1 MTDQPLAPELAAPL
15 TRRTLLSGAT
25 FSGAALAFP
34 GLGWA
39 QTGASDG
46 FQVIHAGRAGPTLR
60 LKRGE
65 EVRVRLLNDTPEP
78 AAIHWHGVRV
88 PNAMDG
94 VPGLTQAPVEPGGSF
109 DYRFIAPDAGTF
121 WYRPATSASGQRMRG
136 PAGALIVSESELVEA
151 DREAVLLVSEIPNA
165 ETAGHL
171 TVQTNQRLRFRIIN
185 AMATPLPLR
194 LDKHRATVMAI
205 DGQPAEPF
213 AARDGRITLGPGNRT
228 DLFLDATLAAGDS
241 AALLVESA
249 SGDMPLLRLV
259 YEGAP
264 RRPAPLPVL
273 KSMPANPLP
282 ERMDFR
288 GALRIDVPLEAKSL
302 GRGAPLFRAKRGR
315 TVVLAIANK
324 TSALQMVH
332 LHGHSVRLLDK
343 LDDGWKPFWLDTVAA
358 APEGITRVAFVADN
372 PGKWLIES
380 QTAAA
385 WFEVV

>member
-1 MTDQPLAPELAAPL
+1 MV
-15 TRRTLLSGAT
+15 
-25 FSGAALAFP
+25 FP

-39 QTGASDG
+39 QTAAPDG
-46 FQVIHAGRAGPTLR
+46 FQVIRAGGAGPTLR
-60 LKRGE
+60 LKRGG
-65 EVRVRLLNDTPEP
+65 EVRIRLLNDTSEP
-78 AAIHWHGVRV
+78 TAIHWHGVRV

-109 DYRFIAPDAGTF
+109 DYRFVAPDAGTF
-121 WYRPATSASGQRMRG
+121 WYRPATALSGQRMRG
-136 PAGALIVSESELVEA
+136 PIGALIVSESEPVEA

-165 ETAGHL
+165 ETADRL

-185 AMATPLPLR
+185 GMATPLPLR
-194 LDKHRATVMAI
+194 LEKHRAMVMAI

-228 DLFLDATLAAGDS
+228 DLFVDAALAAGNS
-241 AALLVESA
+241 AALLVESS
-249 SGDMPLLRLV
+249 SGDIPLLRLV
-259 YEGAP
+259 YEGTP
-264 RRPAPLPVL
+264 KRPAPLPVL
-273 KSMPANPLP
+273 KSVPANPLP

-288 GALRIDVPLEAKSL
+288 GALRIDIPLEAKSL
-302 GRGAPLFRAKRGR
+302 GRGAPLFQAKRGR
-315 TVVLAIANK
+315 TVMLALANQ
-324 TSALQMVH
+324 TPALQMVH

-358 APEGITRVAFVADN
+358 PPQGTTRIAFVADN

-380 QTAAA
+380 QAATA